1 MNPLYLNIDNNRQ
14 VIILI
19 DVELENDNIKSDQN
33 NTEAG
38 EFIDKIKN
46 DDKNKLEFTDINEAM
61 IIIKQLKF
69 QETIIIVNAE
79 IFIDFVKL
87 FYENLLIICIIS
99 KIIIFS
105 EKQIVINFPY
115 NIQNQLF
122 YTYFGVKNKKQIN
135 NFLKK
140 EAEENSKIIPD
151 EYPQAQSD
159 IESALIF
166 QRIRSRADLHLSI
179 YYKILLDIS
188 KTDNN
193 NFKELMKKYKN
204 M

>member
-19 DVELENDNIKSDQN
+19 DVELEEDDIKIAQN

-38 EFIDKIKN
+38 EFIDQIKN
-46 DDKNKLEFTDINEAM
+46 NDKNKLEFTDINEAM

-87 FYENLLIICIIS
+87 FYENLLIICIIP

-105 EKQIVINFPY
+105 EKQIIINFPY
-115 NIQNQLF
+115 NIPNPLF

-159 IESALIF
+159 TESALIF
-166 QRIRSRADLHLSI
+166 QRIRSRGDLHLPSF
-179 YYKILLDIS
+179 YKILLDIS
-188 KTDNN
+188 ENLL
-193 NFKELMKKYKN
+193 FIKYY
-204 M
+204 